1 MALFKYNYK
10 NEFRDV
16 MYAKKLRAHSLM
28 NGGKRHETAGCFE
41 GQCAVYG
48 IEGRLD

>member
-10 NEFRDV
+10 NEFIVV
-16 MYAKKLRAHSLM
+16 MYTKKLRAHSLM
-28 NGGKRHETAGCFE
+28 NEGKRHETMGCFE

-48 IEGRLD
+48 IERRLD